1 MKLFAIFVI
10 LKSTEGGEAKILK
23 KATDL
28 NNFGFFQRSSVDEFL
43 KFTAKII
50 TERTSVG
57 TRSSVKEQEYLAHVY
72 VRSDNLTGVVVSDQ
86 EYSNRV
92 AHSLLNKVL
101 FNFIYF
107 LSLNENLFRFLMNSA
122 KQYRATL
129 GIISKKG
136 I

>member
-10 LKSTEGGEAKILK
+10 LKSSGGGESRILK

-28 NNFGFFQRSSVDEFL
+28 NSFGFFQRSSVDEFL

-57 TRSSVKEQEYLAHVY
+57 ARSSVKEQDYLAHVY

-92 AHSLLNKVL
+92 AHSLINKVFL
-101 FNFIYF
+101 KFI
-107 LSLNENLFRFLMNSA
+107 
-122 KQYRATL
+122 
-129 GIISKKG
+129 
-136 I
+136 